1 MNHEILSIGEVLWDV
16 LPTGKFLGGAPFNV
30 ACHLHALGR
39 RVAFAS
45 RIGGDDLG
53 REIVSE
59 CRRRGMNRDLI
70 QLDETLP
77 TGRVDVTFPE
87 PQSPR
92 FVFLTPCAWDA
103 IATTPELR
111 ARARSA
117 RAIIMGSLAQRDARS
132 RATIRGLFGAG
143 PLRVFDVNLRPPFDD
158 RRIVEESLPGAGLVK
173 LNDEELARLR
183 GWFGLPRGDPEA
195 AAALASRFG
204 CETVC
209 VTRGARGAA
218 LWRAGQWIEHPGYAV
233 KVADPVGAGDAFLAA
248 LLSRLLEGTPGPE
261 ALRFAN
267 AAGAYV
273 ASQPGAT
280 PPLDLP
286 AIEAM
291 IRAQR

>member
-1 MNHEILSIGEVLWDV
+1 MSAEILSVGEVLWDV
-16 LPTGKFLGGAPFNV
+16 FPDGKFLGGAPFNV

-45 RIGGDDLG
+45 RVGRDELG
-53 REIVSE
+53 TEIVSE
-59 CRRRGMNRDLI
+59 CRRRGMNHDLI

-103 IATTPELR
+103 IAATPDLQ

-117 RAIIMGSLAQRDARS
+117 GAIIMGSLAQRDARS
-132 RATIRGLFGAG
+132 RATIRGLFGTARF
-143 PLRVFDVNLRPPFDD
+143 RVLDVNLRPPFDD
-158 RRIVEESLPGAGLVK
+158 RRVIEDSLAGAGLVK

-183 GWFGLPRGDPEA
+183 TWFDLPRGDSEA

-209 VTRGARGAA
+209 VTRGGHGAA
-218 LWRAGQWIEHPGYAV
+218 LWRDGEWIEHPGYSV

-248 LLSRLLEGTPGPE
+248 LLSRLLEGGPDPE

-267 AAGAYV
+267 AAGAFV
-273 ASQPGAT
+273 ASRRGAT
-280 PPLDLP
+280 PPLDIP

-291 IRAQR
+291 MIHA